1 MRTNYKWNS
10 VIVYIYTSV
19 VGLLVVCMLVFVS
32 NIRSNKGLLP
42 LIFALIIFFYLLV
55 NASYRFSKQ
64 QIEDYK
70 KKKFVS
76 VLYIINFV
84 LKLLISI
91 IVFILSIYV
100 FWL

>member
-10 VIVYIYTSV
+10 VLVYIYTSV

-70 KKKFVS
+70 KKKYVS